1 MLRERVERRLLEIEI
16 EGGKGGKEEQEACG
30 AGEEREKRRG
40 EEGRVEEIRNK
51 GIRKSKNRRRTEKRK
66 SMIVEQCRERVVC
79 SMVDWNRVE

>member
-1 MLRERVERRLLEIEI
+1 MWNRR
-16 EGGKGGKEEQEACG
+16 GKR
-30 AGEEREKRRG
+30 REKRKG

-51 GIRKSKNRRRTEKRK
+51 GIRKSKNRRRTKKRK